1 MKFKK
6 GVDTNASAVASLIA
20 VIALFMIVVILLM
33 PSQERHDL
41 LGDNPSISG
50 TNNSKVI
57 LSEYTGNVNP
67 TEKEATIKHILQPV
81 HLFTE
86 DESEV
91 ISLSDGTE
99 VKKSLFNSIER
110 EFNLKVDE
118 PQNIKDLSLYVLASE
133 VSGNLII
140 KLNDEIIFDEKLEKN
155 QPKIIQLPNSK
166 IKNNNLIRVSV
177 GSPGLLVGTNLY
189 NIEYIKARKSYSIVN
204 NNAERQLS
212 ITASELSG
220 TSKALLSYECISEEI
235 GSKLRIY
242 LNNNIIFN
250 SYLDCSTET
259 PIELDKSYLIQ
270 GPNKLIF
277 ETTSGNYLINDIKLE
292 TISEKKGYPEYYFKI
307 DDSDYKEI
315 RFGNLDVILSFFL
328 YGDSKKLN
336 VYINENKIEIS
347 TDESNYLT
355 SISKYI
361 QKGDNSLKIEP
372 LTSFEIISLKVEI
385 AK

>member
-1 MKFKK
+1 M
-6 GVDTNASAVASLIA
+6 
-20 VIALFMIVVILLM
+20 
-33 PSQERHDL
+33 
-41 LGDNPSISG
+41 
-50 TNNSKVI
+50 
-57 LSEYTGNVNP
+57 
-67 TEKEATIKHILQPV
+67 
-81 HLFTE
+81 
-86 DESEV
+86 
-91 ISLSDGTE
+91 
-99 VKKSLFNSIER
+99 
-110 EFNLKVDE
+110 
-118 PQNIKDLSLYVLASE
+118 
-133 VSGNLII
+133 
-140 KLNDEIIFDEKLEKN
+140 
-155 QPKIIQLPNSK
+155 
-166 IKNNNLIRVSV
+166 
-177 GSPGLLVGTNLY
+177 
-189 NIEYIKARKSYSIVN
+189 
-204 NNAERQLS
+204 
-212 ITASELSG
+212 SG

>member
-361 QKGDNSLKIEP
+361 QKGDKKLKIEP

>member
-328 YGDSKKLN
+328 YGGSKKLN